1 MTEQA
6 PEYTA
11 LERAIE
17 HANSTLDWIEKRDGP
32 LPGGGY
38 ARIECYVWV
47 VRALRG
53 VTIAAEGDGA

>member
-1 MTEQA
+1 MSEHPTIIEK
-6 PEYTA
+6 
-11 LERAIE
+11 LEAAIE

-38 ARIECYVWV
+38 ARIEATVQV

-53 VTIAAEGDGA
+53 VRLETAP

>member
-1 MTEQA
+1 MSEQPA
-6 PEYTA
+6 EYTA

-32 LPGGGY
+32 LSNGGY
-38 ARIECYVWV
+38 ARIETTVQV

-53 VTIAAEGDGA
+53 VRLERAP